1 MGRDFNPLIHH
12 LHQASEILS
21 RVEDWT
27 FDSFKLS
34 EATSGRPLSTLA
46 FFLFK
51 RSGIV
56 SLLDLPENK
65 LATCLISIE
74 EGYRPNPYHSR
85 THAADVLR
93 NLHMMLTRGHLFD
106 VVRINPPQ
114 QSTVAPATAG
124 EAGSTPT
131 QEGKATV
138 QPPHHPDMSLQDART
153 LLTLYLSAV
162 VHDYDHRGV
171 TNAFLI
177 QDEDPIAVRPRLREL
192 LIVPPCI
199 SLL

>member
-1 MGRDFNPLIHH
+1 L
-12 LHQASEILS
+12 EILS

-56 SLLDLPENK
+56 SLLDLPEHK

-93 NLHMMLTRGHLFD
+93 NLHMMLTRGRLFD
-106 VVRINPPQ
+106 IIRTGPQ
-114 QSTVAPATAG
+114 QCDVVQNES
-124 EAGSTPT
+124 AGSPNK
-131 QEGKATV
+131 EANSA
-138 QPPHHPDMSLQDART
+138 PHPSYQPDMSLQDART

-177 QDEDPIAVRPRLREL
+177 QDEDPIAVSPRL
-192 LIVPPCI
+192 
-199 SLL
+199 S